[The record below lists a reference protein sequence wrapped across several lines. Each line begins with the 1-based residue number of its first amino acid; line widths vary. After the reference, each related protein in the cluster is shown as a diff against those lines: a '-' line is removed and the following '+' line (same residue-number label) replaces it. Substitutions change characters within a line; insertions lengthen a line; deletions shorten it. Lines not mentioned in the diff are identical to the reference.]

1 MDFVDILFLAIF
13 LVIWIVLVTKVLPRL
28 GVDT

>member
-1 MDFVDILFLAIF
+1 MDFVDILFLVIF

>member
-1 MDFVDILFLAIF
+1 MDFVDILFLVIF
-13 LVIWIVLVTKVLPRL
+13 LVIWIVLVTRVLPRL